1 MNNPAPSDLPARS
14 APPMM
19 RPDDAFRHGI
29 YFTLGT
35 AAVALLL
42 FLGWKVLDA
51 VVAIAAPFIGAVILS
66 LLLEP
71 LVRWVQVRV
80 SNGHRMRAV
89 GLVFVVFLSVLA
101 AILAFAGP
109 PLVTQS
115 QRLIR
120 FFTPVTYT
128 VTRSTPGN
136 DRFVTVADG
145 IADTAYTIK
154 NLANGKEYQFIVHAV
169 NADGQKFASPVGTT
183 MPRPGADMADPP
195 TANVVEKE
203 KDASTPIT
211 NITIP
216 PGSPQ
221 SLSVRPG
228 DGAARLFWQPPLEG
242 RSGFDM
248 LRGSIDKWLAGHRKI
263 GPVTLPKDLDA
274 VTAQYSDQIS
284 QSFQVSASRLTTV
297 IASSLGGFINAIL
310 VPIIAIFILAD
321 IDKLRARTYMLL
333 PDGVRKFAQTTV
345 RDIEDVFGRYLRGL
359 FIICSMFGGACMV
372 FLFAVSFWLP
382 GLRDYVLLL
391 GVLAGVLYTVP
402 YIGAIATVA
411 LTAIAALTTG
421 GGPMGA
427 LVAAGGVLFLNQ
439 FFDYVVMPKVVGET
453 SGIHPLMAMFA
464 LFLGGHLFGLWGLL
478 LAVPIAAS
486 IQGVLFRLY
495 PQLAAPTPIAL
506 LLPERR
512 PSEES
517 EKDPA
522 IRREVD
528 PPTVPVSEI
537 DTAKD

>member
-1 MNNPAPSDLPARS
+1 MINNPPSPDLPLPS
-14 APPMM
+14 ALPTT
-19 RPDDAFRHGI
+19 RPDDAFRHGF

-35 AAVALLL
+35 ATIALLI
-42 FLGWKVLDA
+42 FLSWKVLDA
-51 VVAIAAPFIGAVILS
+51 VLAIAAPFIGAVILS

-80 SNGHRMRAV
+80 TGGHRMRSV
-89 GLVFVVFLSVLA
+89 GAVFVVFLSILA
-101 AILAFAGP
+101 GIFAFAGP

-128 VTRSTPGN
+128 ITRSVSEK

-145 IADTAYTIK
+145 IADTAFTIK
-154 NLANGKEYQFIVHAV
+154 NLVNNADYQFIVYAV
-169 NADGQKFASPVGTT
+169 NADGEKFASPVAATK
-183 MPRPGADMADPP
+183 PRADADMAEPP
-195 TANVVEKE
+195 PARTEQKE
-203 KDASTPIT
+203 VNSSTPIT
-211 NITIP
+211 NVTIP

-221 SLSVRPG
+221 SLSARPG
-228 DGAARLFWQPPLEG
+228 DGSVRLMWQPPAEG
-242 RSGFDM
+242 RSGFDV
-248 LRGSIDKWLAGHRKI
+248 LRDNIDKWLASHRKI
-263 GPVTLPKDLDA
+263 GPVALPKDLDA
-274 VTAQYSDQIS
+274 VTAQYSDQVS
-284 QSFQVSASRLTTV
+284 QSLQLSASRLTTFV
-297 IASSLGGFINAIL
+297 ASSLGGLINVIL

-359 FIICSMFGGACMV
+359 FIICSMFGGSCMV
-372 FLFAVSFWLP
+372 FLFVASLWLP

-402 YIGAIATVA
+402 YIGAISTVA
-411 LTAIAALTTG
+411 LTAIAALSTG

-486 IQGVLFRLY
+486 LQGVLFRLY

-512 PSEES
+512 PSEE
-517 EKDPA
+517 D
-522 IRREVD
+522 
-528 PPTVPVSEI
+528 TVPPPDKEKPK
-537 DTAKD
+537 A